1 MNFTRLVT
9 NTGFWFGTILAELN
23 PNLPEDIHCFNF
35 NAIEKIKRV
44 RNHPCISLS
53 GVAITKA
60 GPNRPW
66 TIGSKKISPPSMQ
79 TIAAINPIRMKVISP
94 VAAYGEIMIPAGILP
109 LTRPASAELPAG
121 DSVQKSEQ
129 RYSRTTK
136 ASGNSCL
143 PINNGPEMK
152 CGISIFSVPGH
163 SMPPPDQYDAA
174 IAERYGK
181 PENIEEYCRK
191 AQLLNIETNQ
201 AMYEG
206 WLDHMW
212 EDASGIITWMG
223 QSAYPSMVWQTYD
236 YYYDLTGAFWGAR
249 KACEPL
255 HIQWNPLTNSVKV
268 VNTTSRDQEH
278 LTAEVAVYNSDGSE
292 VETLRCRQ
300 KNIRLFQHSHSLL
313 YPFYKHVTDI
323 ASKQTGSRFF
333 DRERTTGRCH
343 RPQRRHPLG
352 EPDQ

>member
-1 MNFTRLVT
+1 
-9 NTGFWFGTILAELN
+9 
-23 PNLPEDIHCFNF
+23 
-35 NAIEKIKRV
+35 
-44 RNHPCISLS
+44 
-53 GVAITKA
+53 
-60 GPNRPW
+60 
-66 TIGSKKISPPSMQ
+66 MQ

-129 RYSRTTK
+129 RYSRTESFRK
-136 ASGNSCL
+136 FMPADKQWPRN
-143 PINNGPEMK
+143 EMWDK
-152 CGISIFSVPGH
+152 HFSVPGH

-292 VETLRCRQ
+292 VETSALSS

-313 YPFYKHVTDI
+313 FPFYKHVTDI
-323 ASKQTGSRFF
+323 AQNKPVVVSSTENGRPEDVLTATKAPAGRAGPV
-333 DRERTTGRCH
+333 TTGLALY
-343 RPQRRHPLG
+343 RPAATGQPLYG
-352 EPDQ
+352 VGLNWETAYGKRI